1 MRLLAEVVHKYGI
14 PVTWAIDGNSARI
27 FADDLTEWHESHGDE
42 PLLMLD
48 IGPIMETDVNLDDP
62 IRSAEHIVT
71 MREKLPKYV
80 STEWGKIQ
88 RVMEWA
94 TPRVAG
100 ADKKNHVLLH
110 ALEQV
115 GYKGLWGY
123 LWNVTDLERGDD
135 RGCPFGYFYPS
146 IDNHNLAGTPP
157 SAIVG
162 IQRTSFN
169 LAESRKSQG
178 GDSQD
183 GHEVSLQKRISSGRA
198 ARTFDCYAASAG
210 WNRWLGYV
218 QYIDAADLMELQSEG
233 TEQLH
238 DFLGKVCDHE
248 ATQVMLLSDAVND
261 YQLAF
266 KQTPPTF
273 LLMHDLSKADGAA
286 LNAPA
291 QSTLHY
297 YDEECQLI
305 FERDKMEPID
315 MKNYVSPPTESRH
328 GTEFALPQIENF
340 YPNRTRDRL
349 QMRFSLEST
358 KAMPYGF
365 AIWGDHQGLNLVHS
379 NAKEVKWLGEELLF
393 IRVELRPGN
402 NEIEV
407 VLTI

>member
-1 MRLLAEVVHKYGI
+1 MGLLAEVAHKYGI

-27 FADDLTEWHESHGDE
+27 FADNLTEWHESHGDE

-48 IGPIMETDVNLDDP
+48 IGPIWGADVGLDDP

-71 MREKLPKYV
+71 MREKLPKHV
-80 STEWGKIQ
+80 SSEWGKIQ

-94 TPRVAG
+94 TPRIAG

-115 GYKGLWGY
+115 GFKGLWGY
-123 LWNVTDLERGDD
+123 LWDVADLELGDD

-146 IDNHNLAGTPP
+146 RDNHNLAGTPP
-157 SAIVG
+157 SPIVG

-169 LAESRKSQG
+169 LAENRELQEE
-178 GDSQD
+178 DSQD
-183 GHEVSLQKRISSGRA
+183 SHEVSLQQWISSGRA
-198 ARTFDCYAASAG
+198 VRTFDWYAASTE

-218 QYIDAADLMELQSEG
+218 QYIDAVDLIKLESEG
-233 TEQLH
+233 TEQLQA
-238 DFLGKVCDHE
+238 FLGKVCDHE
-248 ATQVMLLSDAVND
+248 ATQVLLLSDAVND

-266 KQTPPTF
+266 KQTPVTF
-273 LLMHDLSKADGAA
+273 LLAEDMHRDDEVSS
-286 LNAPA
+286 NTSS
-291 QSTLHY
+291 QSILYY
-297 YDEECQLI
+297 YDEECQLV

-328 GTEFALPQIENF
+328 GVEFTLPQIENF

-365 AIWGDHQGLNLVHS
+365 AIWGDHQGLSLVNS
-379 NAKEVKWLGEELLF
+379 NAKEVKWLGDQLLF
-393 IRVELRPGN
+393 IRVELRAGN